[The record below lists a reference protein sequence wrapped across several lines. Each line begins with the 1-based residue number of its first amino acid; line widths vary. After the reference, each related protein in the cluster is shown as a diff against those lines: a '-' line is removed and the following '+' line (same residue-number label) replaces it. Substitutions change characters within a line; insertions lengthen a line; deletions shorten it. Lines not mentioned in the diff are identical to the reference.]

1 MNFLENIEEL
11 FVKTFIKVNLQSRVL
26 YELRNKQKRE
36 KAFCR
41 FSHISGQVFQANKIV
56 LKSEKLLLEEVTNH
70 IKFDLE
76 KTYCYF
82 MDMDGGNL
90 MPGSEALDKSYNSY
104 LTSIVIFNK
113 QYIFIKTEMD
123 VGGAMKILLKDDA
136 FQWDSLCR

>member
-41 FSHISGQVFQANKIV
+41 FSHVSGQVFQANKIV

-82 MDMDGGNL
+82 MDMDSGNL
-90 MPGSEALDKSYNSY
+90 MPGSEALDKTYKS
-104 LTSIVIFNK
+104 
-113 QYIFIKTEMD
+113 
-123 VGGAMKILLKDDA
+123 
-136 FQWDSLCR
+136 

>member
-1 MNFLENIEEL
+1 VNFLENIEEL

-41 FSHISGQVFQANKIV
+41 FSHVSGQVFQANKIV

-82 MDMDGGNL
+82 MDMDSGNL

-113 QYIFIKTEMD
+113 QWTYVNTLDK
-123 VGGAMKILLKDDA
+123 K
-136 FQWDSLCR
+136 S